1 MIKLKEKNIQI
12 LLVIIT
18 FMMTILRFLLNE
30 KGRVNPDSIRYMRFA
45 RALPVIDNT
54 TTPLGYPAAIKF
66 FTYFGPDEFWSSKVI
81 GLLAFLFIIFFAWK
95 KKFYFRESVVLC
107 TLFSFLSIFSYT
119 MSEALILPFVVLFMY
134 TAMLT
139 INGKLGKWQSVF
151 YLSLCLIAL
160 YNIRYSALFIIG
172 GTGLYGLIF
181 LKRTYGIS
189 FIISATV
196 GMVFIVLY
204 KFLFIDYFNAEYV
217 QQFLEMGLH
226 TTPELLIQL
235 FQGLCTTFNP
245 FIHIANPGGGII
257 NYAIYGIGLVNILF
271 IIYLFIKYKLSD
283 AEFFYIF
290 VSVAGIV
297 CSYFVQYF
305 YSVNPI
311 DYRLMAPFSLPV
323 WLVYLKRLFSLFG
336 IKVYVV
342 GFLSLMS
349 GMLFTWLSRGDYLE
363 NRKKITKF
371 LKTEKL
377 DKAPLKF
384 FIIEELDLEKIQVAE
399 LISTVNPQVSITFK
413 PEDTLQKTTLTRYK
427 VLQKVKID
435 KNKYQ

>member
-1 MIKLKEKNIQI
+1 LIKLKEKNIQI

-363 NRKKITKF
+363 NRKRITEF